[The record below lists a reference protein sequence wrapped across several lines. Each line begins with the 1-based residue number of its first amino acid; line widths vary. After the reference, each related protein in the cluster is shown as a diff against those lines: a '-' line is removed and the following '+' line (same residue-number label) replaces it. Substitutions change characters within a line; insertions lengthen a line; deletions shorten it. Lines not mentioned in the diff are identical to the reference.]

1 MMEISSTL
9 SVESEFIGSEN
20 RLLKRFFNKL
30 IFSLVVIDLLLGM
43 AHLFWPEYSWG
54 QNRSSYFNFGNS
66 LTLASWFVS
75 IQLLATAV
83 LFFVAYQKNRRNFS
97 ERFSILLW
105 LSGSGLLFVL
115 SFAEITKIFNR
126 LKLFGFPHPDLYEQ
140 VIISFFQIVFLII
153 FGWFILNSLRTK
165 PSYKKFSTYWLI
177 LWCISIAV
185 NSFGGMTLIAN
196 NNILFTFISG
206 LTFLLGC
213 TFLFASA
220 GAYVFLQEEVSESNP
235 TVLEICKTNPFPA
248 ELPSTWRFIGIGGM
262 TFTIIFIQILLFRV
276 LSIYTDYLTAS
287 SIISI
292 ALVGISIGGLVGWR
306 FAKNYPMQLV
316 LFASILLPLTIIL
329 TLAVVVKLTIIPLL
343 TASLLMFPFIFA
355 SAVITVL
362 LIRTK
367 SHLVYA
373 VDLIGAAVGAM
384 MISPALNYFREE
396 SAIILLS
403 MLTLT
408 IAGCFVYY
416 LPPCIL
422 RNKLYTTI
430 GIGAVI
436 LFTIGIS
443 NTDHD
448 WLNIVRTKLESKY
461 PEAEF
466 LYSQSSFVGR
476 YDVVYTH
483 PGASTYKTFD
493 NGRTIDNIRN
503 NPVEE
508 YIIDPRLPYTYMNNP
523 KILIIGLSGDGITK
537 TAKAVSNDI
546 TGIEIN
552 PAIVDLQKNELAEL
566 SNNSYEDIDVYVMDG
581 KSFVAQSEDKYDM
594 ITLMNAHSVRGSI
607 KGKSASPEYLHTVE
621 AFEDYLNHLSDK
633 GLVNIE
639 EPVHIP
645 EQEPAVWKL
654 IATMKQALLNRGID
668 NPADH
673 FFVFQWRTKQNNYI
687 QILMKKTPFTAK
699 DIVNLRVWLDEVDR
713 IKELESTAGRRLG
726 PIRAVTTILYSP
738 NEDYQTNYA
747 RILNDQVDENFLQ
760 SKNLNLITDDR
771 PFLFGVDPDYGE
783 VKLTYVN
790 TFLISL
796 LIFPFLLS
804 FLLKHRTKLRSS
816 FPFALIVMLTGMGYL
831 LIEVV
836 LIQRYQLFLGSP
848 I

>member
-126 LKLFGFPHPDLYEQ
+126 LKLFG
-140 VIISFFQIVFLII
+140 
-153 FGWFILNSLRTK
+153 
-165 PSYKKFSTYWLI
+165 
-177 LWCISIAV
+177 
-185 NSFGGMTLIAN
+185 
-196 NNILFTFISG
+196 
-206 LTFLLGC
+206 C

-306 FAKNYPMQLV
+306 FAKNYPVQLV

-329 TLAVVVKLTIIPLL
+329 TLAVVVKLTTIPLL

-384 MISPALNYFREE
+384 VISPALNYFREE

-416 LPPCIL
+416 LPRCIL

-493 NGRTIDNIRN
+493 NGRTIDNIR
-503 NPVEE
+503 
-508 YIIDPRLPYTYMNNP
+508 
-523 KILIIGLSGDGITK
+523 K
-537 TAKAVSNDI
+537 
-546 TGIEIN
+546 
-552 PAIVDLQKNELAEL
+552 
-566 SNNSYEDIDVYVMDG
+566 
-581 KSFVAQSEDKYDM
+581 
-594 ITLMNAHSVRGSI
+594 
-607 KGKSASPEYLHTVE
+607 
-621 AFEDYLNHLSDK
+621 
-633 GLVNIE
+633 
-639 EPVHIP
+639 
-645 EQEPAVWKL
+645 
-654 IATMKQALLNRGID
+654 
-668 NPADH
+668 
-673 FFVFQWRTKQNNYI
+673 
-687 QILMKKTPFTAK
+687 
-699 DIVNLRVWLDEVDR
+699 
-713 IKELESTAGRRLG
+713 
-726 PIRAVTTILYSP
+726 
-738 NEDYQTNYA
+738 
-747 RILNDQVDENFLQ
+747 
-760 SKNLNLITDDR
+760 
-771 PFLFGVDPDYGE
+771 
-783 VKLTYVN
+783 
-790 TFLISL
+790 
-796 LIFPFLLS
+796 
-804 FLLKHRTKLRSS
+804 
-816 FPFALIVMLTGMGYL
+816 
-831 LIEVV
+831 
-836 LIQRYQLFLGSP
+836 
-848 I
+848 